1 MTRTGALALAV
12 LLAFGAGLSGC
23 GAPGPDDRPRYHT
36 VRKGETLWRI
46 SQDYG
51 TTVDELV
58 RTNRIR
64 DVTEVPVGTRLFI
77 PPSRGYVRR
86 DTAGR
91 YNGKHAKGKSGSLD
105 LAWPLEG
112 KLSSRFGL
120 RGSAH
125 HDGIDIK
132 APPGTPIHAADAG
145 RVIHSDDSLAGYGN
159 LIILKHG
166 GDVSTVYAH
175 NRRNLVKVGDFVQ
188 KGQVIGEVGHSGRA
202 STDHLH
208 FEVRRDGKPR
218 DPLWYLP

>member
-1 MTRTGALALAV
+1 MTRAGALALGLLLV
-12 LLAFGAGLSGC
+12 LSAC

-58 RTNRIR
+58 RANRIG
-64 DVTEVPVGTRLFI
+64 DVTEVSVGTRLFI

-91 YNGKHAKGKSGSLD
+91 YNGTHPKGKSGKVR
-105 LAWPLEG
+105 LAWPLQG
-112 KLSSRFGL
+112 QLSSRFGI
-120 RGSAH
+120 RNRVH
-125 HDGIDIK
+125 HEGIDIT
-132 APPGTPIHAADAG
+132 APPGTKIQAAESG

-159 LIILKHG
+159 LIIVKHP

-188 KGQVIGEVGHSGRA
+188 KGQVIAEVGRTGRA
-202 STDHLH
+202 TTDHLH